1 MQYTVI
7 IPVLNAGPALLSLI
21 DRLLAQTVPPEE
33 IVVVDSASEDG
44 IPARAAE
51 RGKVRLVSIR
61 REDFDHGGTRDL
73 ALRSCSAPFIVM
85 MTQDAMPV
93 NDRCMESLLS
103 PFADSS
109 VAAVCGRQIAFPEAK
124 PAEKAVRDFRYPAES
139 DIWEKK
145 DIPRKGITA
154 FLLSDVCAAYRA
166 EAYRAVGGF
175 KHPIETNE
183 DMLIAADFLDAGYK
197 LAYRGD
203 AAVFHSHDY
212 TLRQEYERNRKIG
225 AFMRKYGDRFGGGS
239 VNGEGFRLVKFVAGK
254 LLKEGRIGSVF
265 SFGMNCGARLLG
277 SRRGRR
283 TGGDPA

>member
-1 MQYTVI
+1 MGEGRISGRQFG
-7 IPVLNAGPALLSLI
+7 VLTFVLMLAPLI
-21 DRLLAQTVPPEE
+21 H
-33 IVVVDSASEDG
+33 G

-145 DIPRKGITA
+145 DIPRKGIIPQPC
-154 FLLSDVCAAYRA
+154 S
-166 EAYRAVGGF
+166 AV
-175 KHPIETNE
+175 KKN
-183 DMLIAADFLDAGYK
+183 L
-197 LAYRGD
+197 
-203 AAVFHSHDY
+203 
-212 TLRQEYERNRKIG
+212 
-225 AFMRKYGDRFGGGS
+225 
-239 VNGEGFRLVKFVAGK
+239 
-254 LLKEGRIGSVF
+254 
-265 SFGMNCGARLLG
+265 
-277 SRRGRR
+277 
-283 TGGDPA
+283 